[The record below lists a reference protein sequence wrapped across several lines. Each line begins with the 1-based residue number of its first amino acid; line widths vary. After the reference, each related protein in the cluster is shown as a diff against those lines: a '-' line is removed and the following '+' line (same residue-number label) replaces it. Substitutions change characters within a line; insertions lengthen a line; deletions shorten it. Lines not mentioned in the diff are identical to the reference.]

1 MKKLFFIIIFFI
13 SIPNINAK
21 KEVVTLNKC
30 VDGDTAWFIKN
41 EEKIKA
47 RFLALDTPEST
58 NKIEEYGKEASRY
71 TCNLLSNADSIEIE
85 YDSNSD
91 KLDKYDRHLVW
102 IFVDGDLLQ
111 EKIIE
116 NGLGEVAYLYG
127 DYKYT
132 DTLKIAEDTAKNK
145 KLGIWNKVENKN
157 SIHWIYIVIG
167 ISILSICVFNN
178 KIRNKFIIKFKNY
191 LKKYLKKTYKS
202 L

>member
-21 KEVVTLNKC
+21 KEVVTLSKC

-71 TCNLLSNADSIEIE
+71 TCKLLTNADSIEIE

-132 DTLKIAEDTAKNK
+132 NTLKIVEDDAKAK
-145 KLGIWNKVENKN
+145 KLGIWSEVKDKSNI
-157 SIHWIYIVIG
+157 SYLYIG
-167 ISILSICVFNN
+167 IGAIILIICIFN
-178 KIRNKFIIKFKNY
+178 KKARNKLINKFK
-191 LKKYLKKTYKS
+191 KQLKKTYKN

>member
-21 KEVVTLNKC
+21 KEVVTLSKC
-30 VDGDTAWFIKN
+30 VDGDTVWLMKN
-41 EEKIKA
+41 DEKIKV
-47 RFLALDTPEST
+47 RFLAIDTPEST

>member
-21 KEVVTLNKC
+21 KEVVTLSKC
-30 VDGDTAWFIKN
+30 VDGDTVWLMKN
-41 EEKIKA
+41 DEKIKV
-47 RFLALDTPEST
+47 RFLAIDTPEST

-71 TCNLLSNADSIEIE
+71 TCKLLSNADSIEIE

-132 DTLKIAEDTAKNK
+132 NTLKIAQDDAKDK

-157 SIHWIYIVIG
+157 SIHWIYIVTG
-167 ISILSICVFNN
+167 ISILSICVFNH
-178 KIRNKFIIKFKNY
+178 KIRNKFIIKFKKLFKKQ
-191 LKKYLKKTYKS
+191 LKKAYKS